1 MRGVRIPQG
10 LNGEDQFVLG
20 LSVTRLAALLLG
32 LLAAYT
38 ILHLRLPGPIQGVAA
53 AMAALTGAAIA
64 WVRPEGRSL
73 IHWMLAAAEYK
84 LASDRVKSPAQ
95 PSSAVTQS
103 AVTARP
109 TLGRQPKFQLV
120 ASQPPV
126 IYEPKAPTEV
136 ERGQLITAR
145 PSATEQPSAISFLA
159 DGPNDDVIE
168 LPDDSPLAVSTS
180 TSRGVPPVTPAPVY
194 LGGTQVITFFSTKG
208 GTGRT
213 TLATEVACL
222 LALKGAYR
230 EAPGAP
236 VQPLRV
242 ALVDFDLGSANV
254 SARIGMAQPTILD
267 FLCESSAQTPDPLD
281 FLIRHPSTG
290 LDVLLGPSKCLAGD
304 RAELMGVSQ
313 AAHVLSNLKGAGYHF
328 VILDIA
334 STLGDLE
341 TYLLEAATRVY
352 CVVTPTAGS
361 VQSLYRGVEALRRLG
376 LGPKLSYVANKMRGR
391 LTLDEAMSDL
401 NGTFAASIPYDP
413 AFESA
418 ENDHRPLAVQHG
430 NASVMALLQLAASM
444 YPALE
449 VRASEPSGFSPL
461 AWLSRR
467 RRAG

>member
-38 ILHLRLPGPIQGVAA
+38 ILHLSLPAPVQLIGAGL
-53 AMAALTGAAIA
+53 AALIGAAIA

-73 IHWMLAAAEYK
+73 IHWMTAAIEYYV
-84 LASDRVKSPAQ
+84 ATNQGTGPAQ
-95 PSSAVTQS
+95 VITAVQQ
-103 AVTARP
+103 AP
-109 TLGRQPKFQLV
+109 TVAPAPPRKPKFQVLGNRIHPDDQSSPIDR
-120 ASQPPV
+120 AQSS
-126 IYEPKAPTEV
+126 E
-136 ERGQLITAR
+136 AR
-145 PSATEQPSAISFLA
+145 RVSPNAINFLA
-159 DGPNDDVIE
+159 NEPNDDVIE
-168 LPDDSPLAVSTS
+168 LPDDSPLATPTGSTTQTLQ
-180 TSRGVPPVTPAPVY
+180 TSTPAPVY
-194 LGGTQVITFFSTKG
+194 LGGTQIITFFSTKG

-222 LALKGAYR
+222 LAMKGAYR
-230 EAPGAP
+230 EAPGGL

-254 SARIGMAQPTILD
+254 SARIGMAQPTLLD
-267 FLCESSAQTPDPLD
+267 FLCDSSVQAPDPLD
-281 FLIRHPSTG
+281 FLIRHPNTG
-290 LDVLLGPSKCLAGD
+290 LDVLLGPSKCLTGD

-313 AAHVLSNLKGAGYHF
+313 AAHVLSSLKGAGYHF

-334 STLGDLE
+334 SGLGDLE
-341 TYLLEAATRVY
+341 TYLLEAATRVF

-361 VQSLYRGVEALRRLG
+361 IQSLYRGVEALRRLG
-376 LGPKLSYVANKMRGR
+376 LGSKLSYVANKMRGH
-391 LTLDEAMSDL
+391 LSLDETLSDL
-401 NGTFAASIPYDP
+401 NGRLAASVPYDP
-413 AFESA
+413 AFDSA
-418 ENDHRPLAVQHG
+418 ENDHRPLAVQHA
-430 NASVMALLQLAASM
+430 NAAVRALLQLAASA

-449 VRASEPSGFSPL
+449 LPASEPSGFSPL

>member
-53 AMAALTGAAIA
+53 AIAALMGAAIA

-84 LASDRVKSPAQ
+84 LANDRVKSPAQ

-103 AVTARP
+103 AVAARP

-120 ASQPPV
+120 ASRPPV
-126 IYEPKAPTEV
+126 IDEPKAATEV
-136 ERGQLITAR
+136 DHGQAMTER
-145 PSATEQPSAISFLA
+145 PSAVSFLA

-168 LPDDSPLAVSTS
+168 LPDDSPLLAVSSS
-180 TSRGVPPVTPAPVY
+180 TTEGVPPVTPAPVY

-267 FLCESSAQTPDPLD
+267 FLCDSSVQTPDPID

-313 AAHVLSNLKGAGYHF
+313 AAHVLSSLKAAGYHF

-391 LTLDEAMSDL
+391 LTLDETMSDL

-430 NASVMALLQLAASM
+430 NASVIALLHLAASM

-461 AWLSRR
+461 AWLNRR